1 MKVLAALLALAVVGL
16 LWMRHENKNL
26 TRSFERANQVAQAQ
40 KNKIGTLE
48 SQLSESRSLADKN
61 ESAQVTL
68 RQRLEAAG
76 MREVLREQAITRLLN
91 ENEALRNWYRA
102 DLPDAV
108 RSLHRRPA
116 CASAG
121 SCLQRL
127 PESESLP
134 EPGERPAH

>member
-1 MKVLAALLALAVVGL
+1 MKVLAALLALAVLGL
-16 LWMRHENKNL
+16 LWMRHENQTL

-40 KNKIGTLE
+40 KTKIGALE
-48 SQLSESRSLADKN
+48 KQLNESRSLADKN
-61 ESAQVTL
+61 ESAQVAL

-76 MREVLREQAITRLLN
+76 MREARREQAITRLLN

-108 RSLHRRPA
+108 RGLHRRPA

-134 EPGERPAH
+134 EPAERPAH